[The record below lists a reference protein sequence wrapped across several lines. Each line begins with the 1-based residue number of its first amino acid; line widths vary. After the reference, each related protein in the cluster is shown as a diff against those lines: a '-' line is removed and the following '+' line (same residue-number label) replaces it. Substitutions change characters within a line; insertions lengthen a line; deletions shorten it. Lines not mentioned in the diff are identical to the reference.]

1 MAKSPSSPKLRGKT
15 RYDVFKIGDWDW
27 RTIVRFTPESGPFS
41 ALAFMSAFD
50 P

>member
-1 MAKSPSSPKLRGKT
+1 MGLITSSPKLRGET
-15 RYDVFKIGDWDW
+15 RYDVFKIGDWNW
-27 RTIVRFTPESGPFS
+27 RTNVLFAPESGPFS